1 MKRKSIAIAL
11 TGALALPLWTSAMA
25 LEVYGK
31 AHGSID
37 FSSNDDEA
45 AGNDD
50 STIAFTNNASRIG
63 FRGDE
68 QISDDLIVTYQAE
81 TTFNLDSGGWGGGRN
96 TFVGLKGGFGEVR
109 AGLHD
114 TPYKMATYDIFNDTR
129 ADYNAIIG
137 NVAGNVLFDRRSPN
151 SVLYLSPD
159 MSGFQVQA
167 AYIFGIA
174 AGDDDLP
181 DQEDPDNTGI
191 SVAALYNQG
200 PLSLSL
206 ALETYGFEGG
216 TVGGFPGGTTLA
228 ADDDAK
234 SVKVGA
240 SWDFQQ
246 GTKVY
251 AIFESSDSG
260 VTDVK
265 RDAFYLS
272 ATQQLGENTTLKA
285 ALGQADDI
293 DAVDESGA
301 SFLALGISQKMSKD
315 TELYALITGVSNDD
329 NADYTLVGVG
339 APAAAT
345 GPTVSAISFGIIKNF
360 SGKFM

>member
-11 TGALALPLWTSAMA
+11 TGALALPLWASAAMA

-37 FSSNDDEA
+37 FSSNDDEEP
-45 AGNDD
+45 GNDD

-68 QISDDLIVTYQAE
+68 QVGDDLTVTYQAE
-81 TTFNLDSGGWGGGRN
+81 TTFSVDQGGWGGGRN

-114 TPYKMATYDIFNDTR
+114 TPYKMATTDIFVDTR

-137 NVAGNVLFDRRSPN
+137 SVEGNVLFDRRSPN
-151 SVLYLSPD
+151 SILYLSPD

-167 AYIFGIA
+167 AYILGL
-174 AGDDDLP
+174 AGADDDLP
-181 DQEDPDNTGI
+181 DDEDPDNTGI

-206 ALETYGFEGG
+206 ALESLG
-216 TVGGFPGGTTLA
+216 TSTDAGPVE
-228 ADDDAK
+228 DDPK
-234 SVKVGA
+234 SVKLGA
-240 SWDFQQ
+240 SWDFRQ

-260 VTDVK
+260 VNDVS

-285 ALGQADDI
+285 AFGQADDV
-293 DAVDESGA
+293 DAGNESGA
-301 SFLALGISQKMSKD
+301 TFLALGISQKLSKD
-315 TELYALITGVSNDD
+315 TELYALIANVSNDD
-329 NADYTLVGVG
+329 NATYNLVGVG
-339 APAAAT
+339 APETAT
-345 GPTVSAISFGIIKNF
+345 GPSVSSVSFGIVKNF